1 MVICVQ
7 GCAPCMAHKL
17 RKSVLQVALPRK
29 GDRMRTEEED
39 EDMDGDNADDAAD
52 DEGLHVLIKSWHYMK
67 RRKAGMQDRSDACLQ
82 RLARSGIDC
91 QLAFPT

>member
-7 GCAPCMAHKL
+7 GCAPCLARKL
-17 RKSVLQVALPRK
+17 LKSVLQVALPRK

-52 DEGLHVLIKSWHYMK
+52 DEGLHVLITS
-67 RRKAGMQDRSDACLQ
+67 CT
-82 RLARSGIDC
+82 I
-91 QLAFPT
+91 